1 MDIQGLLNWYNKE
14 KRDLPF
20 RHEKNPYHIWVSE
33 IMSQQTRIEAMI
45 PYYNRF
51 VARYKTIT
59 ALANAQDEELTKL
72 WQGLGYYARV
82 RNMKK
87 AANVCVEQ
95 YEGQLPKTKQEL
107 KKLPGIG
114 DYTAG
119 AIASIAYNECCTA
132 IDGNVIRVASRYYW
146 LEQDFNNPKNK
157 RELDA
162 FLQTKL
168 PEEQYMS
175 DFTQAMME
183 LGARVCTPKVA
194 RCSSCPI
201 RSSCIGAT
209 KENPCVLPV
218 AKKKLEQKIEE
229 KIVCIVAGWKDGQWW
244 IHLNQRAHQ
253 GLLAGMYEFDESFP
267 SFLHKQKTDSHG
279 LICDRN
285 TMDDQTVFQRF
296 DLDQDEFVFTHKIW
310 KMKAELVLY
319 PVGDGF
325 SSIEEIKN
333 EKAIP
338 TAYEKLYQRALALL
352 QKMEQDGQMG
362 AIEEYLSKLSSINR
376 KG

>member
-1 MDIQGLLNWYNKE
+1 MDIQSLLIWYNKE

-51 VARYKTIT
+51 TARYQTIT
-59 ALANAQDEELTKL
+59 DLANAQDEELTKL

-87 AANVCVEQ
+87 AAQVCVEQ
-95 YEGQLPKTKQEL
+95 YEGQLPKTKKEL

-119 AIASIAYNECCTA
+119 AIASIAYNERCTA

-201 RSSCIGAT
+201 QSSCIGAT
-209 KENPCVLPV
+209 KENPCLLPV
-218 AKKKLEQKIEE
+218 AKKKIEQKIEE
-229 KIVCIVAGWKDGQWW
+229 KTVCIVAGWKDGQWW
-244 IHLNQRAHQ
+244 IHLNQRANQ
-253 GLLAGMYEFDESFP
+253 GLLAGMYEFDESWE
-267 SFLHKQKTDSHG
+267 SFCQRQKDRANDNTRVCDSENAYVVA
-279 LICDRN
+279 RY
-285 TMDDQTVFQRF
+285 
-296 DLDQDEFVFTHKIW
+296 DLGQDEFVFTHKIW
-310 KMKAELVLY
+310 KMKAELILSK
-319 PVGDGF
+319 VGHEF
-325 SSIEEIKN
+325 SSVEEIKN

-338 TAYEKLYQRALALL
+338 TAYEKLYERALAQLD
-352 QKMEQDGQMG
+352 KIEQEKK
-362 AIEEYLSKLSSINR
+362 IENMNGEHSSE
-376 KG
+376 

>member
-45 PYYNRF
+45 SYYNRF

-59 ALANAQDEELTKL
+59 DLSNADDEELTKL

-87 AANVCVEQ
+87 AAQVCVEQ
-95 YEGQLPKTKQEL
+95 YDGKLPKTKKEL

-119 AIASIAYNECCTA
+119 AIASIAYNERCTA

-146 LEQDFNNPKNK
+146 LDQDFNNPKNK

-168 PEEQYMS
+168 PEEKDMS

-183 LGARVCTPKVA
+183 LGARICTPKVA
-194 RCSSCPI
+194 RCESCPI

-229 KIVCIVAGWKDGQWW
+229 KTVCIVAGWKDGQWW
-244 IHLNQRAHQ
+244 IHLNQRANT
-253 GLLAGMYEFDESFP
+253 GLLAGMYEFDESFQ
-267 SFLHKQKTDSHG
+267 SFLEHQPKPDF
-279 LICDRN
+279 
-285 TMDDQTVFQRF
+285 QTVIHDQNIKDERSAYHHY

-310 KMKAELVLY
+310 KMKAELMIY
-319 PVGDGF
+319 PVGEGF

-338 TAYEKLYQRALALL
+338 TAYEKLYQRALTKL
-352 QKMEQDGQMG
+352 QELEHEW
-362 AIEEYLSKLSSINR
+362 IVSE
-376 KG
+376 